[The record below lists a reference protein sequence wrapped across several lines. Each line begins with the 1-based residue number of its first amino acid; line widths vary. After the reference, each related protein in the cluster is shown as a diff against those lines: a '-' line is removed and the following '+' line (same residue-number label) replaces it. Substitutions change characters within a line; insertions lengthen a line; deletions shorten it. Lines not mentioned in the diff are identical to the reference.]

1 MKKVLLVLLLATPAA
16 QTSQA
21 ITVSVQEIEQVKVT
35 NGTGRVLGTLKDPAG
50 AIVQAGKVELKNLN
64 SGLAL
69 STVTDQTGRYV
80 FDSVPAGR
88 YQVSGVSPGFETT
101 VRRDILIAAGA
112 EVQVD
117 LAMSLER
124 KETVVVVT
132 APAMDRPLVVETDP
146 RAPRQPIPAHDGADY
161 LKAIPGF
168 SVIRKGGADGD
179 PVFRGMSG
187 SRLSILL
194 DGEQIFGGCG
204 GRMDP
209 PTAYVFPGAYDR
221 IIVVKGPQS
230 VQYGPD
236 ISAGAVLFERDL
248 KRVETATIEL
258 HTSLT
263 VGSFGRHDEMIDVRA
278 LMPRG
283 YAQAVGTRSHTDNY
297 RDGNNSPVHS
307 LYTRWSGNAAL
318 GWTPGENTRLE
329 LSLAQS
335 DGRAAYADRA
345 MDGPRSARDNIGLR
359 FERQHLASWIGK
371 IEAQSYYNYI
381 DHVMDNYSLRTPGA
395 TFSGMNPDRRTMG
408 GRVAVTLQAG
418 NPTLIVVGADSRHDF
433 HRGRSATGKA
443 SAELATA
450 AYLASPRVEDMR
462 FSQFGLFAEAT
473 RFLTPRSRLIGGFRA
488 DRHESVDSRACVAT
502 MMCPGASP
510 LQNDTRGAID
520 RRTLATGF
528 GRLELDVRGGSGTLF
543 AGLGHAERFPDYWE
557 RLKQDPLTLRSSF
570 LTTRPE
576 KTTQLDA
583 GLLWRSTAW
592 TGSVSAFYGRVQD
605 YILIRWKPSPAVT
618 RNVDVTTMGLEADAA
633 GRLTEH
639 LRADATV
646 AFVRSANDTDGTPL
660 AQQPPIE
667 GRLGLTHQDERL
679 SIGALARLVGPQHRV
694 AIGFGNIVANGM
706 DLGPTG
712 GFCVFSINGGYR
724 FRRTALVSGGI
735 DNLLDRV
742 YAEHISQAGVML
754 PGFIQ
759 TTRVNEP
766 GRTLWLKVGFDI
778 Y

>member
-1 MKKVLLVLLLATPAA
+1 M
-16 QTSQA
+16 S
-21 ITVSVQEIEQVKVT
+21 ITVSAQAIEQVKAT
-35 NGTGRVLGTLKDPAG
+35 TGTGRILGTLKDPTG
-50 AIVQAGKVELKNLN
+50 AVVQAGKVDLKDLD

-69 STVTDQTGRYV
+69 STFTDQAGRYV

-88 YQVSGVSPGFETT
+88 YQLSGGSPGFETAI
-101 VRRDILIAAGA
+101 RRDIVIAAEA
-112 EVQVD
+112 EVEID

-132 APAMDRPLVVETDP
+132 APAMDRPLVVETNP

-168 SVIRKGGADGD
+168 SVIRKGGSDGD

-221 IIVVKGPQS
+221 ITVVKGPQS

-248 KRVETATIEL
+248 KRVETPTIEL
-258 HTSLT
+258 HTSFT
-263 VGSFGRHDEMIDVRA
+263 MGSFGRHDEMIDVRA

-283 YAQAVGTRSHTDNY
+283 YVQAVGTRSHTDDY
-297 RDGNNSPVHS
+297 RDGNDSSVHS

-318 GWTPGENTRLE
+318 GWTPGDNTRLE

-345 MDGPRSARDNIGLR
+345 MDGPRFARDNIGLR
-359 FERQHLASWIGK
+359 FERQHLTSWIGK
-371 IEAQSYYNYI
+371 IEARSYYNYV

-395 TFSGMNPDRRTMG
+395 MFSGMNPDRRTMG

-418 NPTLIVVGADSRHDF
+418 NPTLIVLGGDTRHDF
-433 HRGRSATGKA
+433 HRGRSAMGKT
-443 SAELATA
+443 SADLATA
-450 AYLASPRVEDMR
+450 AYLASPRIEDMR
-462 FSQFGLFAEAT
+462 FSQLGLFAEAT
-473 RFLTPRSRLIGGFRA
+473 RFVTPRSRLIAGFRA

-502 MMCPGASP
+502 TMCPGASP
-510 LQNDTRGAID
+510 LLNDTRGAID
-520 RRTLATGF
+520 RRTLTTGF
-528 GRLELDVRGGSGTLF
+528 GRLELDVHGGSGTLF

-557 RLKQDPLTLRSSF
+557 RLKQDPVTLRSSF

-583 GLLWRSTAW
+583 GLLWRSRAW
-592 TGSVSAFYGRVQD
+592 TGSVSAFYGKVQD
-605 YILIRWKPSPAVT
+605 YILIRWKPSPSVT
-618 RNVDVTTMGLEADAA
+618 RNVDVTTMGLEADIDR
-633 GRLTEH
+633 RLTEH

-646 AFVRSANDTDGTPL
+646 AFVRSTNDTDGAPL

-667 GRLGLTHQDERL
+667 GRLGLTYQDDRF
-679 SIGALARLVGPQHRV
+679 SIGALSRLVGPQDRV
-694 AIGFGNIVANGM
+694 AIGYGNIVVNGM

-724 FRRTALVSGGI
+724 IKRSLVVSGGI
-735 DNLLDRV
+735 DNLIDRL
-742 YAEHISQAGVML
+742 YAEHISQAGVMV

-759 TTRVNEP
+759 STRVNEP

>member
-1 MKKVLLVLLLATPAA
+1 MKRVLLSLLVAIPVVQTTQTIAVSA
-16 QTSQA
+16 QA
-21 ITVSVQEIEQVKVT
+21 VEQIKVT
-35 NGTGRVLGTLKDPAG
+35 RDTGQILGTLKDPTG
-50 AIVQAGKVELKNLN
+50 AIVQAGRVELKNLD

-69 STVTDQTGRYV
+69 STVTDQAGRYV
-80 FDSVPAGR
+80 FESVPAGR
-88 YQVSGVSPGFETT
+88 YQVSGASPGFET
-101 VRRDILIAAGA
+101 VIRREIVIAAGA
-112 EVQVD
+112 EVRVD

-161 LKAIPGF
+161 LKTIPGF

-187 SRLSILL
+187 SRLGIVV
-194 DGEQIFGGCG
+194 DGSHIFGGCG

-221 IIVVKGPQS
+221 ITVIKGPQS

-248 KRVETATIEL
+248 KRVETTKIEL

-278 LMPRG
+278 LTPRG
-283 YAQAVGTRSHTDNY
+283 YAQAVGTRSHTSDY
-297 RDGNNSPVHS
+297 RDGNNSAVHS
-307 LYTRWSGNAAL
+307 LYTRWSGNAAF

-345 MDGPRSARDNIGLR
+345 MDGPRFARDNIGLR
-359 FERQHLASWIGK
+359 FERQNLTSWIGK
-371 IEAQSYYNYI
+371 IEAQSYYNYV
-381 DHVMDNYSLRTPGA
+381 DHVMDNYSLRTPGT

-408 GRVAVTLQAG
+408 GRFAVTLQVG
-418 NPTLIVVGADSRHDF
+418 NPTLIVLGGDTRHDF
-433 HRGRSATGKA
+433 HRGRSAMAKA
-443 SAELATA
+443 SADLATD
-450 AYLASPRVEDMR
+450 AYLGSPRMEDMR
-462 FSQFGLFAEAT
+462 FSQFGFFAEAT
-473 RFLTPRSRLIGGFRA
+473 RFLSPRSRLIGGFRA
-488 DRHESVDSRACVAT
+488 DEHESVDSRACVAT
-502 MMCPGASP
+502 TMCPGASP
-510 LQNDTRGAID
+510 LRNDTSGAID

-528 GRLELDVRGGSGTLF
+528 GRLEVDLHGGSSTLF
-543 AGLGHAERFPDYWE
+543 AGVGHAERFPDYWE
-557 RLKQDPLTLRSSF
+557 RLKQDPITLKSSF

-576 KTTQLDA
+576 KTTQLDT
-583 GLLWRSTAW
+583 GLLWRSRGW
-592 TGSVSAFYGRVQD
+592 TGSVSTFYGKVQD
-605 YILIRWKPSPAVT
+605 YILIRWKPSPTVT
-618 RNVDVTTMGLEADAA
+618 RNVDVTTMGLEAEIA
-633 GRLTEH
+633 RRFREH

-646 AFVRSANDTDGTPL
+646 AFVRSNNDTDGTPL

-667 GRLGLTHQDERL
+667 ARLGLIYEDDRFST
-679 SIGALARLVGPQHRV
+679 GALARFVGPQDRV
-694 AIGFGNIVANGM
+694 AIGFGNIVVNGM

-712 GFCVFSINGGYR
+712 GFCIFSLNGGYR
-724 FRRTALVSGGI
+724 VRRDLLVSGGI
-735 DNLLDRV
+735 DNLLDRA